1 MYTHRGYLSRGK
13 EVTMPLKSLEIAGM
27 SCGHCVK
34 AVTMALQDLPGVA
47 VKDVKVGEAVI
58 DADDHL
64 VTAAELT
71 AAIEEAGFT
80 LTSVR
85 AA

>member
-1 MYTHRGYLSRGK
+1 
-13 EVTMPLKSLEIAGM
+13 MPLKSLEIVGM

-34 AVTMALQDLPGVA
+34 AVTMALQDLPGVH
-47 VKDVKVGEAVI
+47 VKDVKVGQALI
-58 DADDHL
+58 DADDD
-64 VTAAELT
+64 VVKAADLR

-80 LTSVR
+80 LTSVS

>member
-1 MYTHRGYLSRGK
+1 MAI
-13 EVTMPLKSLEIAGM
+13 KSLEILGM

-34 AVTMALQDLPGVA
+34 AVTMALQDLPGVD
-47 VKDVKVGEAVI
+47 VKDVKVGQALI
-58 DADDHL
+58 DADDHV
-64 VTAAELT
+64 VTTAELT

-80 LTSVR
+80 LASVR